1 MLSTMTTLPL
11 QATTTT
17 TTITNRMVSW
27 FYLASAT
34 SLEQSLLYP
43 TLHTDITNEL
53 TGSWE

>member
-1 MLSTMTTLPL
+1 ML
-11 QATTTT
+11 
-17 TTITNRMVSW
+17 TNRMVSW